1 MNQNLLNTY
10 LTTLNITNEIKTIDD
25 INTLI
30 KEHEKNFAFSSMKV
44 LIKEDISLEL
54 EDIFENIVIKK
65 RGGYC
70 FEHNKLFY
78 EVLKALGFDVEF
90 YLARVVNNLE
100 VEVPQT
106 HRFTVLNYKGE
117 KYLIDVGIG
126 FRSPSI
132 AIKFIDEVYYSHL
145 GYSYKITKLENEKY
159 AMQIIKNDE
168 VFTATNFD
176 LKKCYEADFEMGNF
190 YSSKHPCAAF
200 VNNLVISLIVEDEIR
215 SLRNKDYIIIKEDKE
230 EILEIEDFEHF
241 HEILQNDL
249 NSHFLKEEALKV
261 YEKYVK

>member
-1 MNQNLLNTY
+1 MNQNLLDIY
-10 LTTLNITNEIKTIDD
+10 LNTLNITNEIKTIDD
-25 INTLI
+25 INQLI

-44 LIKEDISLEL
+44 LLKEDISLEL

-70 FEHNKLFY
+70 FEQNKLFY
-78 EVLKALGFDVEF
+78 EVLKALGFDVQF
-90 YLARVVNNLE
+90 YLARVVNNLD

-106 HRFTVLNYKGE
+106 HRFTVLNFE
-117 KYLIDVGIG
+117 NQRYLIDVGIG

-132 AIKFIDEVYYSHL
+132 AVKFIDEVYYSHL
-145 GYSYKITKLENEKY
+145 EYSYKTTKLEDEKY

-200 VNNLVISLIVEDEIR
+200 VNNLVVSLIVEDEIR
-215 SLRNKDYIIIKEDKE
+215 SLRNKDYIIIKENKE
-230 EILEIEDFEHF
+230 ETIKIEDFNHF
-241 HEILQNDL
+241 YKILKEDL
-249 NSHFLKEEALKV
+249 NSNFTEDEAKKV